1 MKSKQTQ
8 RKVHDGNNT
17 WSEQEDALF
26 GPSSTPVYCE
36 PCIDTALKDPKSS
49 ATKATLDQ
57 KRKVSLPALAKKLA
71 GNASSRVTSIISKA
85 KGEVSKVSQHSRP
98 PPNAESSSRMKG
110 PPTKTPPHKSNVKDG
125 EQFSKPSQPSFITPA
140 LFGNSG
146 SDTFR
151 NVRNAVLSQAPHL
164 CAHCR
169 ALPMRFQ
176 HHPFFGPTERICS
189 THPLESV
196 TCCVSCFRFQPKNQ
210 PFQPIG
216 TSSAKICPA
225 CARTAI
231 LDDNAARRL
240 YENVLSFMEC
250 QGLDM
255 FQGRML
261 NIPIHLVGENGMNEQ
276 SSSIGCN
283 ANEKKRGLTI
293 WSEVHAGLPSVS
305 GIAEGITKAVSS
317 TFLRPMS
324 KKSNTSESDN
334 KNIQRNAW
342 AGMRHVSVKKIL
354 CLKGLPENLMASILA
369 HEATHAW
376 LAFNPIRRDGV
387 RGEKTSFGQVR
398 RIDQTVEEGLCQLVS
413 YLYLQHLTA
422 DDKQGLSDMM
432 KTITSADISDSTLNQ
447 YYKWSIEN
455 HSSPVYGGGFKK
467 AARAYAQI
475 IDSGGELKDLFQ
487 YISMHRDFPPV

>member
-1 MKSKQTQ
+1 MKSNQTQ
-8 RKVHDGNNT
+8 RKRNGKNNT

-26 GPSSTPVYCE
+26 GPPSTPVYCE
-36 PCIDTALKDPKSS
+36 PCIDTTLKAPKAS
-49 ATKATLDQ
+49 ATKPSVDQ
-57 KRKVSLPALAKKLA
+57 KRKVSMPALAKKLA
-71 GNASSRVTSIISKA
+71 GNASSRVTSIISK
-85 KGEVSKVSQHSRP
+85 VSQQSRP
-98 PPNAESSSRMKG
+98 RPNVENSSRIRG
-110 PPTKTPPHKSNVKDG
+110 PPTKTPTYKSNIKDG
-125 EQFSKPSQPSFITPA
+125 EQFSTPSPLT

-146 SDTFR
+146 SNTLR

-164 CAHCR
+164 CAHCH

-176 HHPFFGPTERICS
+176 CHPFFGPTERICS

-196 TCCVSCFRFQPKNQ
+196 TCCVSCFRFQPKNK

-231 LDDNAARRL
+231 LDDDAARRL
-240 YENVLSFMEC
+240 YENVLSFMEG

-324 KKSNTSESDN
+324 RKSNTSESDN
-334 KNIQRNAW
+334 NNITRNVW

-398 RIDQTVEEGLCQLVS
+398 RIEQTVEEGLCQLVS
-413 YLYLQHLTA
+413 YLYLQHLSA

-432 KTITSADISDSTLNQ
+432 KTITGADVSDSTLNQ

-467 AARAYAQI
+467 AARAYSQI
-475 IDSGGELKDLFQ
+475 IESGGELKDLFQ
-487 YISMHRDFPPV
+487 YISMHRDFPPM